1 MLIEL
6 GLAHIESEVTSVNS
20 LQVKQKLCPVLVVA
34 RIRLTEICKERS
46 KCMCV
51 VGDIGGTTY
60 QNESSN
66 QTRSDI

>member
-34 RIRLTEICKERS
+34 RIRLT
-46 KCMCV
+46 
-51 VGDIGGTTY
+51 
-60 QNESSN
+60 
-66 QTRSDI
+66 